1 MKRTQIFTDLI
12 RVNPRNPRPI
22 FEGVFSM
29 IEIKNLKKYY
39 GDNNSI
45 KAVDDVSFICPDGK
59 ITGLLGPNGAGKTT
73 TLRMISGLIK
83 PMAGTVI
90 VDSHDVTRDPRAVRQ
105 ALGVQA
111 DMNGVYPRLT
121 PREQFRYYGRF
132 YGLKG
137 KALEN
142 RIDAIIA
149 ELNMEE
155 IAERR
160 AEGFSRG
167 QRQKIVLGRALVHNP
182 PNIIMDEPTNGLD
195 VMAVRDT
202 RNSIRALRDQGRCVL
217 FSTHYMDEAERLCDN
232 IAIIVGGKI
241 VASGAPTEL
250 MARTGKDNLED
261 AFVALA
267 GQVGLERSE
276 YGRMQNHT

>member
-1 MKRTQIFTDLI
+1 
-12 RVNPRNPRPI
+12 
-22 FEGVFSM
+22 M
-29 IEIKNLKKYY
+29 IEIRNLKKYY
-39 GDNNSI
+39 GDDNNI
-45 KAVDDVSFICPDGK
+45 KAVDDISFTCPDGR

-83 PMAGTVI
+83 PMSGTVI
-90 VDSHDVTRDPRAVRQ
+90 VDGHDVNVDPRAVRQ

-137 KALEN
+137 KALES
-142 RIDAIIA
+142 RVQAVLD
-149 ELNMEE
+149 ELNMAE

-167 QRQKIVLGRALVHNP
+167 QRQKIVLGRALIHNP
-182 PNIIMDEPTNGLD
+182 PNIIMDEPSNGLD

-202 RNSIRALRDQGRCVL
+202 RDSIRAMRDQGRCVL
-217 FSTHYMDEAERLCDN
+217 FSTHYLDEAERLCDN
-232 IAIIVGGKI
+232 IAIIVAGKI
-241 VASGAPTEL
+241 VASGTPAAL
-250 MARTGKDNLED
+250 MQRTGKDNLED
-261 AFVALA
+261 AFIALA
-267 GQVGLERSE
+267 GREGLERSE
-276 YGRMQNHT
+276 YGRQENN

>member
-1 MKRTQIFTDLI
+1 MIEVKQLQKHYPTANGLI
-12 RVNPRNPRPI
+12 R
-22 FEGVFSM
+22 
-29 IEIKNLKKYY
+29 
-39 GDNNSI
+39 
-45 KAVDDVSFICPDGK
+45 AVDGVSFTAPDGQ

-83 PMAGTVI
+83 PQAGTV
-90 VDSHDVTRDPRAVRQ
+90 VVNDHDVTRDASAVRRV
-105 ALGVQA
+105 LGVQA

-132 YGLKG
+132 YNLNGQ
-137 KALEN
+137 ALEA
-142 RIDAIIA
+142 RVEAVIA
-149 ELNMEE
+149 ELNMDE
-155 IAERR
+155 IADRR

-167 QRQKIVLGRALVHNP
+167 QRQKMVLGRALVHNP

-202 RNSIRALRDQGRCVL
+202 RNSIRDMRDQGRCVL

-241 VASGAPTEL
+241 VAFGTPAEL
-250 MARTGKDNLED
+250 MARTGNDNLED

-267 GQVGLERSE
+267 GHGLARQDFEL
-276 YGRMQNHT
+276 GR

>member
-1 MKRTQIFTDLI
+1 
-12 RVNPRNPRPI
+12 
-22 FEGVFSM
+22 M

-39 GDNNSI
+39 GDDNSI
-45 KAVDDVSFICPDGK
+45 KAVDDVSFVCPDGK

-90 VDSHDVTRDPRAVRQ
+90 VDNHDVTKDPRGVRQ

-137 KALEN
+137 KELES

-202 RNSIRALRDQGRCVL
+202 RDSIRALRDQGRCVL

-267 GQVGLERSE
+267 GQVLERSE
-276 YGRMQNHT
+276 YGRMQNHM

>member
-1 MKRTQIFTDLI
+1 
-12 RVNPRNPRPI
+12 
-22 FEGVFSM
+22 M
-29 IEIKNLKKYY
+29 IEIRNLKKYY
-39 GDNNSI
+39 GDDNNI
-45 KAVDDVSFICPDGK
+45 KAVDDISFTCPDGE

-83 PMAGTVI
+83 PMSGTVI
-90 VDSHDVTRDPRAVRQ
+90 VDGHDVNVDPRAVRQ

-137 KALEN
+137 KALES
-142 RIDAIIA
+142 RVQAVLD
-149 ELNMEE
+149 ELNMAE

-167 QRQKIVLGRALVHNP
+167 QRQKIVLGRALIHNP
-182 PNIIMDEPTNGLD
+182 PNIIMDEPSNGLD

-202 RNSIRALRDQGRCVL
+202 RDSIRAMRDQGRCVL
-217 FSTHYMDEAERLCDN
+217 FSTHYLDEAERLCDN
-232 IAIIVGGKI
+232 IAIIVAGKI
-241 VASGAPTEL
+241 VASGTPAAL
-250 MARTGKDNLED
+250 MQRTGKDNLED
-261 AFVALA
+261 AFIALA
-267 GQVGLERSE
+267 GRQGLERSE
-276 YGRMQNHT
+276 YGRQENN

>member
-1 MKRTQIFTDLI
+1 
-12 RVNPRNPRPI
+12 
-22 FEGVFSM
+22 M

-39 GDNNSI
+39 GDDNSI
-45 KAVDDVSFICPDGK
+45 KAVDDVSFTCPDGQ

-90 VDSHDVTRDPRAVRQ
+90 VDNHDVTKDPRGVRQ

-137 KALEN
+137 KELEN

-149 ELNMEE
+149 ELNMED
-155 IAERR
+155 IADRR

-167 QRQKIVLGRALVHNP
+167 QRQKIVLGRSLVHNP

-202 RNSIRALRDQGRCVL
+202 RESIRALRDQGRCVL
-217 FSTHYMDEAERLCDN
+217 FSTHYMDEAERLCDH

-241 VASGAPTEL
+241 VAFGTPTDL

-261 AFVALA
+261 AFVTLA
-267 GQVGLERSE
+267 GREGLSRSE
-276 YGRMQNHT
+276 YGRMQNNA

>member
-1 MKRTQIFTDLI
+1 
-12 RVNPRNPRPI
+12 
-22 FEGVFSM
+22 M
-29 IEIKNLKKYY
+29 IEVKNLKKYY
-39 GDNNSI
+39 GDDNSI
-45 KAVDDVSFICPDGK
+45 KAVDDVSFTCPDGQ

-83 PMAGTVI
+83 PMEGTVI
-90 VDSHDVTRDPRAVRQ
+90 VDAHDVRNDSRGVRR

-111 DMNGVYPRLT
+111 DMDGVYPRLT

-137 KALEN
+137 KELEN

-155 IAERR
+155 IADRR

-195 VMAVRDT
+195 VMAVRET
-202 RNSIRALRDQGRCVL
+202 RNSIRAMRDQGRCVL

-241 VASGAPTEL
+241 VAYGTPAEL

-267 GQVGLERSE
+267 GREGLQRSE
-276 YGRMQNHT
+276 YGRMQESSK

>member
-1 MKRTQIFTDLI
+1 
-12 RVNPRNPRPI
+12 
-22 FEGVFSM
+22 M
-29 IEIKNLKKYY
+29 IEIRNLKKYY
-39 GDNNSI
+39 GEDNSI
-45 KAVDDVSFICPDGK
+45 KAVDDISFICPDGQ

-83 PMAGTVI
+83 PMGGTVI
-90 VDSHDVTRDPRAVRQ
+90 VDDHDVTRDPIGVRR

-137 KALEN
+137 KELES
-142 RIDAIIA
+142 RIQAIID
-149 ELNMEE
+149 ELKMDE
-155 IAERR
+155 IADRR

-167 QRQKIVLGRALVHNP
+167 QRQKVVLGRALVHNP

-202 RNSIRALRDQGRCVL
+202 RDTIRGMRDQGRCVL
-217 FSTHYMDEAERLCDN
+217 FSTHYMDEAERLCDH
-232 IAIIVGGKI
+232 IAIIVEGKI
-241 VASGAPTEL
+241 AAFGTPTAL
-250 MARTGKDNLED
+250 MQKAGKDNLED
-261 AFVALA
+261 AFVTLA
-267 GQVGLERSE
+267 GKDGLSRSE
-276 YGRMQNHT
+276 YGRQQNNQ

>member
-1 MKRTQIFTDLI
+1 
-12 RVNPRNPRPI
+12 
-22 FEGVFSM
+22 M
-29 IEIKNLKKYY
+29 IEVKNLKKYY
-39 GDNNSI
+39 GDDNSI
-45 KAVDDVSFICPDGK
+45 KAVDDVSFTCPDGQ

-83 PMAGTVI
+83 PMDGTVI
-90 VDSHDVTRDPRAVRQ
+90 VDEHDVRNDSRGVRR

-111 DMNGVYPRLT
+111 DMDGVYPRLT

-137 KALEN
+137 KELEN

-155 IAERR
+155 IADRR

-195 VMAVRDT
+195 VMAVRET

-241 VASGAPTEL
+241 VAYGTPAEL

-267 GQVGLERSE
+267 GREGLQRSE
-276 YGRMQNHT
+276 YGRMQESGK